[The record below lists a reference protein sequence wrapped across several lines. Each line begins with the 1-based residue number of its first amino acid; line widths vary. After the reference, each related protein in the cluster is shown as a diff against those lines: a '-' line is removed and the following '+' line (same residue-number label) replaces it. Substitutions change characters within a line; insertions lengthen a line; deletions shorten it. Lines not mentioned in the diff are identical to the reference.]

1 MATANELISL
11 AASQIGVK
19 ESPSGSNKVKYWD
32 YYKQH
37 CGKNYNGSPWC
48 AAFVTW
54 CMSEV
59 GAWKFTSD
67 EGRFRY
73 CPSLVSWA
81 KSNGQWVDRSKGAKA
96 GDIVLFGNGSRACH
110 VGIVEKVI
118 NSTTLQTIE
127 GNTSTTSNDN
137 GGSVMRRTRA
147 YGTAGSSWYVMGF
160 VRTPWDA
167 WVRNYKGWWY
177 RYADGSW
184 PSSKWLKLDAW
195 YYFDDGGYAVTGWRK
210 INGYWYY
217 FGSDCRMQTG
227 WKKIK
232 NKWYYLHP
240 QKEKDHKGAEWPEGS
255 AHIGWIKTNGKWYY
269 CNKASEG
276 TECAMRE
283 GWLDWEGGRY
293 YLKPGNGDMACN
305 ETMTI
310 DGKSYT
316 FDNSGAMK

>member
-1 MATANELISL
+1 MNINEYHGTFNRTKRSGGVSAIKYFVVHYTAGTGSAKNNCIYFSGGDRGASADWFVDKDGSVWEYNDPKSGYYTWAVGDGKGKYGITNSNSVHAEVVNNGDAFTGEQVKALNALYNHACDITGTKLTVVRHYDASRKSCPAYYTDQTRWNSL
-11 AASQIGVK
+11 KSQIEQREGWVK
-19 ESPSGSNKVKYWD
+19 DS
-32 YYKQH
+32 
-37 CGKNYNGSPWC
+37 
-48 AAFVTW
+48 
-54 CMSEV
+54 
-59 GAWKFTSD
+59 
-67 EGRFRY
+67 
-73 CPSLVSWA
+73 
-81 KSNGQWVDRSKGAKA
+81 
-96 GDIVLFGNGSRACH
+96 
-110 VGIVEKVI
+110 
-118 NSTTLQTIE
+118 
-127 GNTSTTSNDN
+127 
-137 GGSVMRRTRA
+137 
-147 YGTAGSSWYVMGF
+147 
-160 VRTPWDA
+160 
-167 WVRNYKGWWY
+167 KGWWY

-184 PSSKWLKLDAW
+184 PKSRWIKLDAW
-195 YYFDDGGYAVTGWRK
+195 YYFNAEGYALTSCWKK

-240 QKEKDHKGAEWPEGS
+240 KKEKDHKGAEWPEGS